1 MLNLNYYIHV
11 LLQSK
16 YKIFINLFLLII
28 IYSLLY
34 SQQFIHCMNEGD
46 LLPDVAEAKPAIRR
60 RTNLSHF
67 EQSIIQNIDSFIG
80 DKLFIQEQKNEI
92 ARLTHEL
99 EFQKELHNTLS
110 EMDTYFEII
119 NEFGYEDQHGIDE
132 ICKKYNKSY
141 KDVNPWAPE
150 EGKNI

>member
-1 MLNLNYYIHV
+1 
-11 LLQSK
+11 
-16 YKIFINLFLLII
+16 
-28 IYSLLY
+28 
-34 SQQFIHCMNEGD
+34 MNEGD